1 MTFINETEIL
11 DYLMTS
17 DFNEG
22 LTQEE
27 FRFLLLK
34 FRYHYRI
41 LYAKLESQKY
51 KLDEKIS
58 EISEI
63 QEKIDKLEKSIAD
76 KEEEL
81 RNEINRKLTLK
92 ERLIGKKLTK

>member
-63 QEKIDKLEKSIAD
+63 QEKIDKLEKYIAD